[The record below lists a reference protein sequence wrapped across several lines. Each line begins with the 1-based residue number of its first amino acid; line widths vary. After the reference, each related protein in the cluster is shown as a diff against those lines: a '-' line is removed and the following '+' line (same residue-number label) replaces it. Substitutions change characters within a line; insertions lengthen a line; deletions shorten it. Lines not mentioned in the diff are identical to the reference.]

1 MWYTTASI
9 PDGLSQAT
17 AKLIEINNSSGLP
30 PLSVVQSIVTA
41 RNINYTISPSS
52 TTSPLTRTTTTGQ
65 HNYSVMLYF
74 CEFNKAVVTQP
85 GKRVFNL
92 TVSIGSSA
100 LIAQT
105 LDIFSLVGVNTLLEV
120 STGAAP
126 VGPYTGDINIQ
137 LVTLPSSQLSG
148 SIAGAE
154 VLQLLS
160 NPMLTPTAS
169 SDGINLIFVFC
180 LCIDLWMWCTQHAR
194 EIIIN
199 GLPWS

>member
-9 PDGLSQAT
+9 PDGLSQST
-17 AKLIEINNSSGLP
+17 AKLIEIKNSSGLP

-52 TTSPLTRTTTTGQ
+52 TTSPLTRTTTTGP
-65 HNYSVMLYF
+65 HYYSVMLYF

-126 VGPYTGDINIQ
+126 VGPYAGDINIQ
-137 LVTLPSSQLSG
+137 IVTLPSLNNLTA

-160 NPMLTPTAS
+160 NPMLTPTSS
-169 SDGINLIFVFC
+169 SDSMYECLFVFMNF
-180 LCIDLWMWCTQHAR
+180 LLWGARQHDRAMVV
-194 EIIIN
+194 N
-199 GLPWS
+199 GLPWC